1 MKKYILLISIMII
14 VFGNAGAQPVG
25 FHRTE
30 RTIRPKN
37 AKDVEVS
44 ECYAASFAALSDS
57 VLASWMQIFVQEG
70 IDGNP
75 FAMTIYVIDHFSR
88 MDQVRHNDCIPLENI
103 VRDGQTNVRSSAIAT
118 CALMHKLGWDLQCF
132 FNDDEV
138 YLGIW
143 FSEDWKIMGGHVVES
158 DGRTYYLKEFDTNS
172 PVGMLKKKIEGHFHR
187 CDDAIE
193 LDLEPFPLVQSLP
206 WFDGEYHER
215 KLTWEYQGKSYTY
228 SMRIPEK
235 QVQWTMNLP
244 QSLYG
249 MAASGILELKNVGL
263 PDYLRQFIHRLNEYE
278 RVNFL
283 LKFCQSEGVFRYK
296 KDEPIKSVSE
306 QLHTGRND
314 CDGRSTFLYS
324 LLRSVMDYT
333 DDDIVFALWPDQ
345 LHLALSLRP
354 RTAEAIEI
362 LRNEGY
368 STGNGFFILDAT
380 YEGETYWGSKM
391 DVLSGKMEILTK

>member
-1 MKKYILLISIMII
+1 MRKIIITLILASIL
-14 VFGNAGAQPVG
+14 P
-25 FHRTE
+25 T
-30 RTIRPKN
+30 
-37 AKDVEVS
+37 
-44 ECYAASFAALSDS
+44 SFAAHALEFHKNKKTITQLDEKTECYQNSYWAISDS
-57 VLASWMQIFVQEG
+57 VLESWTRIFVQEG

-75 FAMTIYVIDHFSR
+75 FAMTIYLIEHFSR
-88 MDQVRHNDCIPLENI
+88 MRQVRDDKCLVLDEISSS
-103 VRDGQTNVRSSAIAT
+103 GQTNLQSSVIAT
-118 CALMHKLGWDLQCF
+118 CALMRKMGWDLQLF
-132 FNDDEV
+132 YNDDEI
-138 YLGIW
+138 YLGIY
-143 FSEDWKIMGGHVVES
+143 FSDVWEIRGGHVVES

-172 PVGMLKKKIEGHFHR
+172 PVGMLNKKTKGHFHR
-187 CDDAIE
+187 CYDAVE
-193 LDLEPFPLVQSLP
+193 LVLEPLPLVQSLP

-215 KLTWEYQGKSYTY
+215 KLKWEYQDKSYTY

-235 QVQWTMNLP
+235 QVQWTQNIPL
-244 QSLYG
+244 SLYG
-249 MAASGILELKNVGL
+249 MAASGILELQNTGL
-263 PDYLRQFIHRLNEYE
+263 PDHLQRLIHGLNEYE

-306 QLHTGRND
+306 QLQKGRND
-314 CDGRSTFLYS
+314 CDGRSVFLYS

-362 LRNEGY
+362 LGSKGY
-368 STGNGFFILDAT
+368 STGNGFYILDAT

-391 DVLSGKMEILTK
+391 DVLSGKMEIITR